1 MNASLKPATV
11 NYVGYGLDTIWTQ
24 IYYHVWWPPPLRN
37 DPMYLANISMNE
49 TRNNYYGNEYTPHM
63 FTNGKDSG
71 SNTTNW
77 INDPKGYL
85 DDVGLYGV
93 RISGIQSGNDIS
105 FDVELDAVKSTSS
118 SRDLRLFIATVM
130 DTVKYDRSYNGLI
143 EHHNAVIDLIT
154 GDTGKSIKLISGVVT
169 KESFSWSM
177 RTEWINHSD
186 LTYNMSGLKVVAW
199 IQDYKNKEVLQVN
212 ELNFD

>member
-1 MNASLKPATV
+1 M
-11 NYVGYGLDTIWTQ
+11 NYVGYGLDSIWTQ
-24 IYYHVWWPPPLRN
+24 IYYHVWWPGQGN
-37 DPMYLANISMNE
+37 DPMYLANTSMNR
-49 TRNNYYGNEYTPHM
+49 TRNNYYGNSYTPHM

-77 INDPKGYL
+77 KNDPKGYL
-85 DDVGLYGV
+85 NDVSLYGV

-130 DTVKYDRSYNGLI
+130 DTVKYDKSPNGLLV
-143 EHHNAVIDLIT
+143 HHNAVIDLLT

-169 KESFSWSM
+169 KESFTWSM
-177 RTEWINHSD
+177 RTEWIDHSD

-199 IQDYKNKEVLQVN
+199 IQDYSNKEILQVN

>member
-1 MNASLKPATV
+1 
-11 NYVGYGLDTIWTQ
+11 VGYELDSIWTQ
-24 IYYHVWWPPPLRN
+24 IYYHVWWPGQGN
-37 DPMYLANISMNE
+37 DPMYLANTSINR
-49 TRNNYYGNEYTPHM
+49 TRNNYYENNYTPHM

-77 INDPKGYL
+77 KNDPKSYL

-130 DTVKYDRSYNGLI
+130 DTVKYDKSPNGLLV
-143 EHHNAVIDLIT
+143 HHNAVIDLIT

-199 IQDYKNKEVLQVN
+199 IQDYSNKEILQVN

>member
-1 MNASLKPATV
+1 V

-24 IYYHVWWPPPLRN
+24 IYYHVWWPGQGN
-37 DPMYLANISMNE
+37 DPMYLANTSMNRA
-49 TRNNYYGNEYTPHM
+49 RNDYYGNNYTPHM

-71 SNTTNW
+71 SNTRNW
-77 INDPKGYL
+77 KNDPKGYL

-93 RISGIQSGNDIS
+93 RISGVQSGNEIS
-105 FDVELDAVKSTSS
+105 FDVELDAVRSTSS

-130 DTVKYDRSYNGLI
+130 DTVKYDKSPNGLLV
-143 EHHNAVIDLIT
+143 HHNAVIDLLT
-154 GDTGKSIKLISGVVT
+154 GDRGKSIKLISGVVT

-177 RTEWINHSD
+177 RTEWINHSV

-199 IQDYKNKEVLQVN
+199 IQDNSNKEILQVN

>member
-24 IYYHVWWPPPLRN
+24 IYYHVWWPGQGN
-37 DPMYLANISMNE
+37 DPMYLANTSINR
-49 TRNNYYGNEYTPHM
+49 TRNNYYENDYTPHM

-77 INDPKGYL
+77 KNDPKDYL
-85 DDVGLYGV
+85 NDVSLYGV

-130 DTVKYDRSYNGLI
+130 DTVKYDKSPNGLLV
-143 EHHNAVIDLIT
+143 HHNAVIDLLT
-154 GDTGKSIKLISGVVT
+154 GDTGKSIKLISGAVT

-199 IQDYKNKEVLQVN
+199 IQDYSNKEILQVN

>member
-1 MNASLKPATV
+1 M
-11 NYVGYGLDTIWTQ
+11 NYVGYGLDTMWTQ
-24 IYYHVWWPPPLRN
+24 IYYHVWWPGQGN
-37 DPMYLANISMNE
+37 DPMYLANTSMNI
-49 TRNNYYGNEYTPHM
+49 TRNNYYENNYTPHM

-77 INDPKGYL
+77 KNDPKKYL

-93 RISGIQSGNDIS
+93 RISGTQSGNDIS

-130 DTVKYDRSYNGLI
+130 DTVKYSGSANGLT

-154 GDTGKSIKLISGVVT
+154 GDTGKSIKLFSGVVT

-199 IQDYKNKEVLQVN
+199 IQDYSNKEILQVN

>member
-1 MNASLKPATV
+1 M

-24 IYYHVWWPPPLRN
+24 IYYHVWWPGQGN
-37 DPMYLANISMNE
+37 DPMYLANTSMNR
-49 TRNNYYGNEYTPHM
+49 TRNNYYENNYTPHM

-77 INDPKGYL
+77 KNDPKSYL

-93 RISGIQSGNDIS
+93 SISGIQLGNDIS
-105 FDVELDAVKSTSS
+105 FDVELDAVQSTSS

-130 DTVKYDRSYNGLI
+130 DTVKYDMSPNGLI

-199 IQDYKNKEVLQVN
+199 IQDYNNKEILQVG
-212 ELNFD
+212 ELSFD

>member
-1 MNASLKPATV
+1 M

-24 IYYHVWWPPPLRN
+24 IYYHVWWPGQGN
-37 DPMYLANISMNE
+37 DPMYLANTSINR
-49 TRNNYYGNEYTPHM
+49 TRNNYYENNYTPHM

-77 INDPKGYL
+77 KNDPKSYL
-85 DDVGLYGV
+85 DNVGLYGV
-93 RISGIQSGNDIS
+93 RISGIQLGNDIS

-130 DTVKYDRSYNGLI
+130 DTVKYDKSPNGLLV
-143 EHHNAVIDLIT
+143 HHNAVIDLLT
-154 GDTGKSIKLISGVVT
+154 GDTGKSIKLISGAVT

>member
-1 MNASLKPATV
+1 V
-11 NYVGYGLDTIWTQ
+11 NYVGYGLDSIWTQ
-24 IYYHVWWPPPLRN
+24 IYYHVWWPGQGN
-37 DPMYLANISMNE
+37 DPMYLANTSMNR
-49 TRNNYYGNEYTPHM
+49 TRNNYYGNSYTPHM

-77 INDPKGYL
+77 KNDPKGYL
-85 DDVGLYGV
+85 NEVSLYGV

-105 FDVELDAVKSTSS
+105 FDVELNAVKSTSS

-130 DTVKYDRSYNGLI
+130 DTVKYDKSPNGLLV
-143 EHHNAVIDLIT
+143 HHNAVIDLLT

-169 KESFSWSM
+169 KESFTWSM

-199 IQDYKNKEVLQVN
+199 IQDYSNKEILQVN

>member
-1 MNASLKPATV
+1 M
-11 NYVGYGLDTIWTQ
+11 NYVGYGLDSIWTQ
-24 IYYHVWWPPPLRN
+24 IYYHVWWPGQGN
-37 DPMYLANISMNE
+37 DPMYLANTSMNR
-49 TRNNYYGNEYTPHM
+49 TRNNYYGNSYTPHM

-77 INDPKGYL
+77 KNDPKGYL
-85 DDVGLYGV
+85 NDVSLYGV

-105 FDVELDAVKSTSS
+105 FDVELNAVKSTSS

-130 DTVKYDRSYNGLI
+130 DTVKYDKSPNGLLV
-143 EHHNAVIDLIT
+143 HHNAVIDLLT

-169 KESFSWSM
+169 KESFTWSM
-177 RTEWINHSD
+177 RTEWIDHSD

-199 IQDYKNKEVLQVN
+199 IQDYSNKEILQVN

>member
-49 TRNNYYGNEYTPHM
+49 TRNNYYGNDYTPHM

-130 DTVKYDRSYNGLI
+130 DTVKYDRSPNGLI

>member
-1 MNASLKPATV
+1 V
-11 NYVGYGLDTIWTQ
+11 NYVGYGLDSIWTQ
-24 IYYHVWWPPPLRN
+24 IYYHVWWPGQGN
-37 DPMYLANISMNE
+37 DPMYLANTSMNR
-49 TRNNYYGNEYTPHM
+49 TRNNYYGNSYTPHM

-77 INDPKGYL
+77 KNDPKGYL
-85 DDVGLYGV
+85 NDVSLYGV

-130 DTVKYDRSYNGLI
+130 DTVKYDKSPNGLLV
-143 EHHNAVIDLIT
+143 HHNAVIDLLT

-169 KESFSWSM
+169 KESFTWSM
-177 RTEWINHSD
+177 RTEWIDHSD

-199 IQDYKNKEVLQVN
+199 IQDYSNKEILQVN

>member
-1 MNASLKPATV
+1 V

-24 IYYHVWWPPPLRN
+24 IYYHVWWPGQGN
-37 DPMYLANISMNE
+37 DPMYLANTSMNR
-49 TRNNYYGNEYTPHM
+49 TRNNYYENNYTPHM

-77 INDPKGYL
+77 KNDPKSYL

-93 RISGIQSGNDIS
+93 SISGIQLGNDIS
-105 FDVELDAVKSTSS
+105 FDVELDAVQSTSS

-130 DTVKYDRSYNGLI
+130 DTVKYDMSPNGLI

-199 IQDYKNKEVLQVN
+199 IQDYNNKEILQVG
-212 ELNFD
+212 ELSFD

>member
-1 MNASLKPATV
+1 M
-11 NYVGYGLDTIWTQ
+11 NYVGYGLDSIWTQ
-24 IYYHVWWPPPLRN
+24 IYYHVWWPGQGN
-37 DPMYLANISMNE
+37 DPMYLANTSMNR
-49 TRNNYYGNEYTPHM
+49 TRNNYYGNNYTPHM

-77 INDPKGYL
+77 KNDPKGYL
-85 DDVGLYGV
+85 NDVSLYGV

-105 FDVELDAVKSTSS
+105 FDVELNAVKSTSS

-130 DTVKYDRSYNGLI
+130 DTVKYDKSPNGLLV
-143 EHHNAVIDLIT
+143 HHNAVIDLLT

-169 KESFSWSM
+169 KESFTWSM

-199 IQDYKNKEVLQVN
+199 IQDYSNKEILQVN

>member
-1 MNASLKPATV
+1 M
-11 NYVGYGLDTIWTQ
+11 NYVGYGLDSIWTQ
-24 IYYHVWWPPPLRN
+24 IYYHVWWPGQGN
-37 DPMYLANISMNE
+37 DPMYLANTSMNRI
-49 TRNNYYGNEYTPHM
+49 RNNYYGNNYTPRM

-77 INDPKGYL
+77 KNDPKGYL
-85 DDVGLYGV
+85 NDVSLYGV

-130 DTVKYDRSYNGLI
+130 DTVKYDKSPNGLLV
-143 EHHNAVIDLIT
+143 HHNAVIDLLT

-169 KESFSWSM
+169 KESFTWSM
-177 RTEWINHSD
+177 RTEWIDHSD

-199 IQDYKNKEVLQVN
+199 IQDYSNKEILQVN

>member
-1 MNASLKPATV
+1 M
-11 NYVGYGLDTIWTQ
+11 NYVGYGLDSIWTQ
-24 IYYHVWWPPPLRN
+24 IYYHVWWPGQGN
-37 DPMYLANISMNE
+37 DPMYLANTSMNR
-49 TRNNYYGNEYTPHM
+49 TRNNYYENNYTPHM

-77 INDPKGYL
+77 KNDPKDYL
-85 DDVGLYGV
+85 NDVSLYGV

-105 FDVELDAVKSTSS
+105 FDVELNAVKSTSS

-130 DTVKYDRSYNGLI
+130 DTVKYDKSPNGLLV
-143 EHHNAVIDLIT
+143 HHNAVIDLLT
-154 GDTGKSIKLISGVVT
+154 GDTGKSIKLISGAVT

-199 IQDYKNKEVLQVN
+199 IQDYSNKEILQVN

>member
-24 IYYHVWWPPPLRN
+24 IYYHVWWPGQGN
-37 DPMYLANISMNE
+37 DPMYLANTSINR
-49 TRNNYYGNEYTPHM
+49 TRNNYYENDYTPHM

-77 INDPKGYL
+77 KNDPKDYL
-85 DDVGLYGV
+85 NDVSLYGV

-105 FDVELDAVKSTSS
+105 FDVELNAVKSTSS

-130 DTVKYDRSYNGLI
+130 DTVKYDKSPNGLLV
-143 EHHNAVIDLIT
+143 HHNAVIDLLT
-154 GDTGKSIKLISGVVT
+154 GDTGKSIKLISGAVT

-199 IQDYKNKEVLQVN
+199 IQDYSNKEILQVN

>member
-1 MNASLKPATV
+1 M
-11 NYVGYGLDTIWTQ
+11 TQ

-49 TRNNYYGNEYTPHM
+49 TRNNYYGNDYTPHM

-93 RISGIQSGNDIS
+93 RISGIQSGNEIS

-130 DTVKYDRSYNGLI
+130 DTVKYDRSPNGLI

>member
-1 MNASLKPATV
+1 M
-11 NYVGYGLDTIWTQ
+11 NYVGYGLDSIWTQ
-24 IYYHVWWPPPLRN
+24 IYYHVWWPGQGN
-37 DPMYLANISMNE
+37 DPMYLANTSMNR
-49 TRNNYYGNEYTPHM
+49 TRNNYYGNSYTPHM

-77 INDPKGYL
+77 KNDPKDYL
-85 DDVGLYGV
+85 NDVSLYGV

-105 FDVELDAVKSTSS
+105 FDVELNAVKSTSS

-130 DTVKYDRSYNGLI
+130 DTVKYDKSPNGLLV
-143 EHHNAVIDLIT
+143 HHNAVIDLLT
-154 GDTGKSIKLISGVVT
+154 GDTGKSIKLISGAIT

-199 IQDYKNKEVLQVN
+199 IQDYSNKEILQVN

>member
-1 MNASLKPATV
+1 M

-24 IYYHVWWPPPLRN
+24 IYYHVWWPGQGN
-37 DPMYLANISMNE
+37 DPMYLANTSINR
-49 TRNNYYGNEYTPHM
+49 TRNNYYENDYTPHM

-77 INDPKGYL
+77 KNDPKDYL
-85 DDVGLYGV
+85 NDVSLYGV

-130 DTVKYDRSYNGLI
+130 DTVKYDKSPNGLLV
-143 EHHNAVIDLIT
+143 HHNAVIDLLT
-154 GDTGKSIKLISGVVT
+154 GDTGKSIKLISGAVT

-199 IQDYKNKEVLQVN
+199 IQDYSNKEILQVN

>member
-1 MNASLKPATV
+1 M
-11 NYVGYGLDTIWTQ
+11 GYGLDSIWTQ
-24 IYYHVWWPPPLRN
+24 IYYHVWWPGQGN
-37 DPMYLANISMNE
+37 DPMYLANTSINR
-49 TRNNYYGNEYTPHM
+49 TRNNYYENNYTPHM

-77 INDPKGYL
+77 KNDPKDYL
-85 DDVGLYGV
+85 NDVSLYGV

-130 DTVKYDRSYNGLI
+130 DTVKYDKSPNGLLV
-143 EHHNAVIDLIT
+143 HHNAVIDLLT

-199 IQDYKNKEVLQVN
+199 IQDYSNKEILQVN

>member
-1 MNASLKPATV
+1 M
-11 NYVGYGLDTIWTQ
+11 NYVGYGLDSIWTQ
-24 IYYHVWWPPPLRN
+24 IYYHVWWPGQGN
-37 DPMYLANISMNE
+37 DPMYLANTSINR
-49 TRNNYYGNEYTPHM
+49 TRNNYYENNYTPHM

-77 INDPKGYL
+77 KNDPKGYL
-85 DDVGLYGV
+85 NDVSLYGV

-105 FDVELDAVKSTSS
+105 FDVELNAVKSTSS

-130 DTVKYDRSYNGLI
+130 DTVKYDKSPNGLLV
-143 EHHNAVIDLIT
+143 HHNAVIDLLT
-154 GDTGKSIKLISGVVT
+154 GDTGKSIKLISGAVT

-199 IQDYKNKEVLQVN
+199 IQDYSNKEILQVN

>member
-1 MNASLKPATV
+1 V

-24 IYYHVWWPPPLRN
+24 IYYHVWWPGQGN
-37 DPMYLANISMNE
+37 DPMYLANTSINR
-49 TRNNYYGNEYTPHM
+49 TRNNYYENDYTPHM

-77 INDPKGYL
+77 KNDPKDYL
-85 DDVGLYGV
+85 NDVSLYGV

-130 DTVKYDRSYNGLI
+130 DTVKYDKSPNGLLV
-143 EHHNAVIDLIT
+143 HHNAVIDLLT
-154 GDTGKSIKLISGVVT
+154 GDTGKSIKLISGAVT

-199 IQDYKNKEVLQVN
+199 IQDYSNKEILQVN

>member
-1 MNASLKPATV
+1 
-11 NYVGYGLDTIWTQ
+11 
-24 IYYHVWWPPPLRN
+24 
-37 DPMYLANISMNE
+37 MYLANTSMNR
-49 TRNNYYGNEYTPHM
+49 TRNNYYGNNYTPRM

-77 INDPKGYL
+77 KNDPKGYL
-85 DDVGLYGV
+85 NDVSLYGV

-130 DTVKYDRSYNGLI
+130 DTVKSDKSPNGLLV
-143 EHHNAVIDLIT
+143 HHNAVIDLLT

-169 KESFSWSM
+169 KESFTWSM

-199 IQDYKNKEVLQVN
+199 IQDYSNKEILQVN

>member
-1 MNASLKPATV
+1 M

-24 IYYHVWWPPPLRN
+24 IYYHVWWPGQGN
-37 DPMYLANISMNE
+37 DPMYLANTSMNRA
-49 TRNNYYGNEYTPHM
+49 RNDYYGNNYTPHM

-71 SNTTNW
+71 SNTRNW
-77 INDPKGYL
+77 KNDPKGYL

-93 RISGIQSGNDIS
+93 RISGVQSGNDIS

-130 DTVKYDRSYNGLI
+130 DTVKYDRSPNGLLV
-143 EHHNAVIDLIT
+143 HHNAVIDLLT
-154 GDTGKSIKLISGVVT
+154 GDKGKSIKLISGVVT

-199 IQDYKNKEVLQVN
+199 IQDYSNKEILQVN

>member
-1 MNASLKPATV
+1 LNASLKPATV

-24 IYYHVWWPPPLRN
+24 IYYHVWWPGQGN
-37 DPMYLANISMNE
+37 DPMYLANTSINR
-49 TRNNYYGNEYTPHM
+49 TRNNYYENDYTPHM

-77 INDPKGYL
+77 KNDPKDYL
-85 DDVGLYGV
+85 NDVSLYGV

-130 DTVKYDRSYNGLI
+130 DTVKYDKSPNGLLV
-143 EHHNAVIDLIT
+143 HHNAVIDLLT
-154 GDTGKSIKLISGVVT
+154 GDTGKSIKLISGAVT

-199 IQDYKNKEVLQVN
+199 IQDYSNKEILQVN

>member
-1 MNASLKPATV
+1 M
-11 NYVGYGLDTIWTQ
+11 NYVGYGLDTMWTQ
-24 IYYHVWWPPPLRN
+24 IYYHVWWPGQGN
-37 DPMYLANISMNE
+37 DPMYLANTSMNI
-49 TRNNYYGNEYTPHM
+49 TRNNYYENNYTPHM

-77 INDPKGYL
+77 KNDPKKYL

-93 RISGIQSGNDIS
+93 RISGNQSGNDIS
-105 FDVELDAVKSTSS
+105 FDVELDAVKSPSS

-130 DTVKYDRSYNGLI
+130 DTVKYFGSANGLT

-199 IQDYKNKEVLQVN
+199 IQDYSNKEILQVN

>member
-1 MNASLKPATV
+1 V
-11 NYVGYGLDTIWTQ
+11 NYVGYGLDSIWTQ
-24 IYYHVWWPPPLRN
+24 IYYHVWWPGQGN
-37 DPMYLANISMNE
+37 DPMYLANTSMNR
-49 TRNNYYGNEYTPHM
+49 TRNNYYGNSYTPHM

-77 INDPKGYL
+77 KNDPKGYL
-85 DDVGLYGV
+85 NDVSLYGV

-105 FDVELDAVKSTSS
+105 FDVELNAVKSTSS

-130 DTVKYDRSYNGLI
+130 DTVKYDKSPNGLLV
-143 EHHNAVIDLIT
+143 HHNAVIDLLT

-169 KESFSWSM
+169 KESFTWSM

-199 IQDYKNKEVLQVN
+199 IQDYSNKEILQVN

>member
-1 MNASLKPATV
+1 V
-11 NYVGYGLDTIWTQ
+11 NYVGYGLDSIWTQ
-24 IYYHVWWPPPLRN
+24 IYYHVWWPGQGN
-37 DPMYLANISMNE
+37 DPMYLANTSMNR
-49 TRNNYYGNEYTPHM
+49 TRNNYYGNSYTPHM

-77 INDPKGYL
+77 KNDPKGYL
-85 DDVGLYGV
+85 NEVSLYGV

-105 FDVELDAVKSTSS
+105 FDVELNAVKSTSS

-130 DTVKYDRSYNGLI
+130 DTVKYDKSPNGLLV
-143 EHHNAVIDLIT
+143 HHNAVIDLLT
-154 GDTGKSIKLISGVVT
+154 GDTGKSIKLISGAVT

-199 IQDYKNKEVLQVN
+199 IQDYSNKEILQVN

>member
-1 MNASLKPATV
+1 
-11 NYVGYGLDTIWTQ
+11 
-24 IYYHVWWPPPLRN
+24 
-37 DPMYLANISMNE
+37 
-49 TRNNYYGNEYTPHM
+49 
-63 FTNGKDSG
+63 
-71 SNTTNW
+71 
-77 INDPKGYL
+77 
-85 DDVGLYGV
+85 
-93 RISGIQSGNDIS
+93 
-105 FDVELDAVKSTSS
+105 
-118 SRDLRLFIATVM
+118 
-130 DTVKYDRSYNGLI
+130 LI

>member
-1 MNASLKPATV
+1 V
-11 NYVGYGLDTIWTQ
+11 NYVGYGLDSIWTQ
-24 IYYHVWWPPPLRN
+24 IYYHVWWPGQGN
-37 DPMYLANISMNE
+37 DPMYLANTSMNR
-49 TRNNYYGNEYTPHM
+49 TRNNYYGNSYTPHM

-77 INDPKGYL
+77 KNDPKGYL
-85 DDVGLYGV
+85 NDVSLYGV

-105 FDVELDAVKSTSS
+105 FDVELNAVKSTSS

-130 DTVKYDRSYNGLI
+130 DTVKYDKSPNGLLV
-143 EHHNAVIDLIT
+143 HHNAVIDLIT

-169 KESFSWSM
+169 KESFTWSM

-199 IQDYKNKEVLQVN
+199 IQDYSNKEILQVN

>member
-1 MNASLKPATV
+1 V
-11 NYVGYGLDTIWTQ
+11 NYVGYGLDTMWTQ
-24 IYYHVWWPPPLRN
+24 IYYHVWWPGQGN
-37 DPMYLANISMNE
+37 DPMYLANTSMNI
-49 TRNNYYGNEYTPHM
+49 TRNNYYENNYTPHM

-77 INDPKGYL
+77 KNDPKKYL

-93 RISGIQSGNDIS
+93 RISGNQSGNDIS
-105 FDVELDAVKSTSS
+105 FDVELDAVKSPSS

-130 DTVKYDRSYNGLI
+130 DTVKYFGSANGLT

-154 GDTGKSIKLISGVVT
+154 GDTGKSIKLFSGVVT

-186 LTYNMSGLKVVAW
+186 LTYNMSGLKVVVW
-199 IQDYKNKEVLQVN
+199 IQDYSNKEILQVN

>member
-1 MNASLKPATV
+1 M
-11 NYVGYGLDTIWTQ
+11 NYVGYGLDSIWTQ
-24 IYYHVWWPPPLRN
+24 IYYHVWWPGQGN
-37 DPMYLANISMNE
+37 DPMYLANTSMNR
-49 TRNNYYGNEYTPHM
+49 TRNNYYGNSYTPHM

-77 INDPKGYL
+77 KNDPKDYL
-85 DDVGLYGV
+85 NDVSLYGV

-105 FDVELDAVKSTSS
+105 FDVELNAVKSTSS

-130 DTVKYDRSYNGLI
+130 DTVKYDKSPNGLLV
-143 EHHNAVIDLIT
+143 HHNAVIDLLT
-154 GDTGKSIKLISGVVT
+154 GDTGKSIKLISGAVT

-199 IQDYKNKEVLQVN
+199 IQDYSNKEILQVN

>member
-1 MNASLKPATV
+1 M

-130 DTVKYDRSYNGLI
+130 DTVKYDRSPNGLI